1 MWPFRKRKR
10 QSRPAWELPIY
21 DVDGAA
27 SPNSSDAVAGLDDRP
42 SASSVEMS
50 QPGNCARALHKLGA
64 ARALR
69 RRSEGIT
76 AVLGLLANTHAQC
89 THWWCRQPDQPFN
102 LLAEIWYS
110 PTAPDQCFPMDCIT
124 AEICAVRDV
133 ADDNSSASFSRPLH
147 KLFIQCTALEL
158 VQEAIR
164 RSAVSREDGL
174 NLHRTDF
181 VLQGVS
187 LEGTEVYVVGEASIT
202 IADHDV
208 DRAGERAGILA
219 TITGADVLAAVIGT
233 AIFEANRERARS
245 GNVRVLMIDSG
256 R

>member
-50 QPGNCARALHKLGA
+50 QPATVPVPFTNWGQLGLYDA
-64 ARALR
+64 GLK
-69 RRSEGIT
+69 GIT

-208 DRAGERAGILA
+208 DRARERAGILA

-233 AIFEANRERARS
+233 AISEANRERARS

>member
-50 QPGNCARALHKLGA
+50 QPATVPVPFTNWGQLGLYDA
-64 ARALR
+64 GLK
-69 RRSEGIT
+69 GIT

-89 THWWCRQPDQPFN
+89 THWWCRQPGQPFN

-110 PTAPDQCFPMDCIT
+110 PTAPDQCFPVDCIT

-133 ADDNSSASFSRPLH
+133 ADDNSSASFSKPLH
-147 KLFIQCTALEL
+147 KLFIQRTALEL

-164 RSAVSREDGL
+164 RSAISREDGL

-208 DRAGERAGILA
+208 DRARERAGILA
-219 TITGADVLAAVIGT
+219 TITGADVLAAVIGDGNLRGQPG
-233 AIFEANRERARS
+233 AGAKRQRS
-245 GNVRVLMIDSG
+245 RVDG
-256 R
+256 